1 MFITS
6 VVQWQNVGLFKLEA
20 WVRFLPLSIADDTQQ
35 RAIIYDRNQIKRI
48 IEQYNELN

>member
-1 MFITS
+1 MGSIPIT
-6 VVQWQNVGLFKLEA
+6 
-20 WVRFLPLSIADDTQQ
+20 RYIADATQQ